1 MCVLPNGNLVQGGA
15 DGACILSSSGLY
27 LAKLTDHD
35 VSSSCVLPN
44 GNLCVAYFSKVA
56 RVYKLDSF
64 TEVESDNNDLDSEN
78 QQDQNDIAEEQ
89 EDEFEDVEGEVD
101 SCSQGS

>member
-1 MCVLPNGNLVQGGA
+1 VCGKDDNCRV
-15 DGACILSSSGLY
+15 Y
-27 LAKLTDHD
+27 
-35 VSSSCVLPN
+35 
-44 GNLCVAYFSKVA
+44 A
-56 RVYKLDSF
+56 RVYKLD
-64 TEVESDNNDLDSEN
+64 DKNDLDPEY